1 MVYSLNTIT
10 SSILHDDL
18 PKFQVCK
25 RWNSNHAICIFLCVI
40 SFGWSQFCPNEA
52 FGTFYYLRTHCT
64 FHYFICC
71 EMIAACKLH
80 VDYLKR
86 FSNALVVKHKIHTY
100 IMNQIIFLFYMRK
113 NIIRKFNSLTKC
125 KTLAS
130 LESLDP
136 KARALPLGYSTFNSR

>member
-1 MVYSLNTIT
+1 MMIYPDVKFASDETQIT
-10 SSILHDDL
+10 RYAY
-18 PKFQVCK
+18 F
-25 RWNSNHAICIFLCVI
+25 CVWLA
-40 SFGWSQFCPNEA
+40 SADHSFCPNEA

-136 KARALPLGYSTFNSR
+136 KARALPLCYSTFNSR